1 MYLHKFNKNMYIFK
15 ENDQAAALYILKE
28 VSIKS
33 LENSN
38 FFHNRDQ

>member
-28 VSIKS
+28 VSNEKIG
-33 LENSN
+33 NNHHN
-38 FFHNRDQ
+38 F